1 MSIET
6 VFDSRSSSTLFRKD
20 PLGNRA
26 LLGAVALSAALSLLA
41 IYTTPGNLVLGTT
54 PLQARHLLEI
64 VAIASL
70 PTLGLSALK
79 EVFQFKFL

>member
-26 LLGAVALSAALSLLA
+26 LLGAVALSLLA
-41 IYTTPGNLVLGTT
+41 IYTTSGNLVLGTT

>member
-41 IYTTPGNLVLGTT
+41 IYTTP
-54 PLQARHLLEI
+54 LQARHLLEI

>member
-26 LLGAVALSAALSLLA
+26 LLGAVALSLLA